1 VVLAV
6 VAVVVAL
13 REHLVAA
20 QELLGKVLQAVLVKQ
35 MQLLTEVQAAAAV
48 LLRLVLMEMVAGMVV
63 LAVRVHHR
71 QLVALRLITLVGV
84 VGRELQRVGLE
95 VQVVV
100 AQEVHLLLERL
111 AQLILAVAAAA
122 GMVALQ
128 AAQAG
133 LEL

>member
-1 VVLAV
+1 
-6 VAVVVAL
+6 
-13 REHLVAA
+13 
-20 QELLGKVLQAVLVKQ
+20 
-35 MQLLTEVQAAAAV
+35 
-48 LLRLVLMEMVAGMVV
+48 MEMGAGTVV

-84 VGRELQRVGLE
+84 VGRELRRVGLA

-111 AQLILAVAAAA
+111 AQLILAVAVAA